1 MKAILLI
8 FLLLTSSR
16 GFGLCLPDSLVN
28 HEELRKEVALLEYEA
43 RTFEDIYSNIL
54 APENDLIIKLE
65 ALNPRVNAEII
76 REDKK
81 VVISIMGGMLNH
93 PKMTEDAFKLLLCH
107 ELGHFKGGAPF
118 KSRGGWS
125 STEGQADYYTG
136 LGCARQLGMNEY
148 SFLEGAKILTSI
160 FAQVT
165 GEEPPKLDRCDER
178 VAPRTNYGY
187 PPVQCRLD
195 TMLAGW
201 KEAPRPVCW
210 FRE

>member
-8 FLLLTSSR
+8 FLLLTSPR

-28 HEELRKEVALLEYEA
+28 HKELRKEVALLENEA
-43 RTFEDIYSNIL
+43 RAFEDIYSHLL
-54 APENDLIIKLE
+54 APENDLVIKLE

-76 REDKK
+76 RQDKK

-136 LGCARQLGMNEY
+136 LGCARHLGMDEY
-148 SFLEGAKILTSI
+148 TFLEGAKALTSI

-165 GEEPPKLDRCDER
+165 GEEPPRLERCDER
-178 VAPRTNYGY
+178 VVPRTNYGY

-201 KEAPRPVCW
+201 QEAPRPVCW